1 MAERA
6 ARSVLGAVRAVTYTA
21 PDLRAIE
28 TAYSEELGYVVAAR
42 GRVPGAQARAWGA
55 PAVEGWPM
63 LTLRPASGEAVY
75 LRFVESA
82 DAAGW
87 RALKTLG
94 WNATEF
100 VVQDLELLA
109 DRLRSGGFEIIGPPE
124 PLTRFPMIRA
134 MQVIGPAGE
143 CCYFAQIGPNSGL
156 DLAPALSFVGRVFI
170 VIAAGSDVD
179 ALYESYAG
187 FDNPGDP
194 PVATPVRVISRA
206 HGLPADTLHRHG
218 LIKLPGGTRVEL
230 DQYPISAV
238 PRVHAE
244 GALPPG
250 MAVVS
255 FDVEALGDRR
265 FIAPPAPSAL
275 PGADRVAACLRG
287 VAGEI
292 IELVAPARQALR
304 EATA

>member
-1 MAERA
+1 MADGA

-28 TAYSEELGYVVAAR
+28 AAYIGELGYVVAAR

-63 LTLRPASGEAVY
+63 LTLGPASGEAVY
-75 LRFVESA
+75 LRFIESA

-87 RALKTLG
+87 RALRTLG

-100 VVQDLELLA
+100 AVQDVEALA
-109 DRLRSGGFEIIGPPE
+109 DRLRRGRFEIIGPPAR
-124 PLTRFPMIRA
+124 LTRFPTIRA
-134 MQVIGPAGE
+134 MQALGPAGE
-143 CCYFAQIGPNSGL
+143 CCYFTQIGADPGL
-156 DLAPALSFVGRVFI
+156 DLAQALSFVGRVFI

-179 ALYESYAG
+179 ALYESYSDFA
-187 FDNPGDP
+187 NPTDP
-194 PVATPVRVISRA
+194 PVATPVRVISHA

-230 DQYPISAV
+230 DEYPISAA
-238 PRVHAE
+238 PRISTE

-255 FDVEALGDRR
+255 FDVETLGDRG

-275 PGADRVAACLRG
+275 PGTDRVAACVRG

-292 IELVAPARQALR
+292 IELIAPARQLSR
-304 EATA
+304 EARA